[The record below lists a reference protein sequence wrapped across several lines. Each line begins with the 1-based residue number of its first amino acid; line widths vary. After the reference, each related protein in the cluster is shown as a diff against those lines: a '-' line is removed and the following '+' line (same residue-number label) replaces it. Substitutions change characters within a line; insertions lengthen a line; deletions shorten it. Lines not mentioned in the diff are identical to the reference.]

1 MNANSSDSKHPL
13 TRKGSVRAGQTV
25 KALLRLRQLI
35 LDGELKPGERVPE
48 LTLVEHTGVSRT
60 PIRAALLQLADE
72 GLLESSA
79 SGGFVVRAFD
89 ESEVFDAIDVRGTL
103 EGCAARRAAERRP
116 SHAEMA
122 ELRDCVGA
130 MDAIVTRRKLGVE
143 HFSDYVRLNERY
155 HQLLVELAHS
165 PVLTR
170 AIDRIL
176 ALPFASPSAFVL
188 AQAEL
193 PQAHQILVIGQD
205 QHRAIL
211 DAIAAGESARAEN
224 ITREHSSLA
233 KRNLQS
239 VAARE
244 AQVQHVAG
252 GNLIKLHSG
261 EAGSTVRRVNA
272 ARSKQK

>member
-1 MNANSSDSKHPL
+1 MSPTSNQSKHTL
-13 TRKGSVRAGQTV
+13 TRKGGVRAGQTV

-60 PIRAALLQLADE
+60 PIRAALLQLAEE
-72 GLLESSA
+72 GLLEPST

-89 ESEVFDAIDVRGTL
+89 ENEVFDAIDVRGTL
-103 EGCAARRAAERRP
+103 EGAAARRAAERRP
-116 SHAEMA
+116 AHAELA
-122 ELRDCVGA
+122 ELRDCVSA
-130 MDAIVTRRKLGVE
+130 MDTIVARRKLDVE

-155 HQLLVELAHS
+155 HALLVELAHS
-165 PVLTR
+165 PVLAR
-170 AIDRIL
+170 ALERIL

-188 AQAEL
+188 AQSSL

-205 QHRAIL
+205 QHHAIL
-211 DAIAAGESARAEN
+211 DAIAAGEGARAES
-224 ITREHSSLA
+224 IAREHSNLA

-244 AQVQHVAG
+244 AQVHTVIG
-252 GNLIKLHSG
+252 GNLIKLGSG
-261 EAGSTVRRVNA
+261 ESGPAVRRA
-272 ARSKQK
+272 AATRTSKA